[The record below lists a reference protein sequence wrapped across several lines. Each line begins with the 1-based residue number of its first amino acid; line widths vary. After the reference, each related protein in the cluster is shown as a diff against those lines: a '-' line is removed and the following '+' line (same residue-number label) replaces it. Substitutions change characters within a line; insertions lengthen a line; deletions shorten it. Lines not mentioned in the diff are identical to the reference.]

1 MSDTIPG
8 RRSYFKVIYKL
19 LSPAKLFLV
28 TGKKRARA
36 VYWHLKP
43 VTSGRW
49 GLLTFK

>member
-28 TGKKRARA
+28 TGKKKGEGSLLA
-36 VYWHLKP
+36 LK
-43 VTSGRW
+43 TSHFGQV
-49 GLLTFK
+49 GLANF